1 MKMRAL
7 LSLFAA
13 LALPAVADVLADPT
27 RPPANWQPE
36 PTQAGAQKPG
46 APQLTSILVS
56 HSRRVAVIDGVS
68 LSEGETA
75 NGLTVVHIDK
85 SWVDARVRDTSIR
98 LSLADANVMKE
109 RR

>member
-1 MKMRAL
+1 MRAL
-7 LSLFAA
+7 LSLFAV

-36 PTQAGAQKPG
+36 PTQAGAQKQG
-46 APQLTSILVS
+46 MPQLTSILVS
-56 HSRRVAVIDGVS
+56 HSRRVAVIDGVA

-85 SWVDARVRDTSIR
+85 GWVDARLRDKSVR
-98 LSLADANVMKE
+98 LSLADANVTKE

>member
-7 LSLFAA
+7 LSLFAV

-36 PTQAGAQKPG
+36 PAQSATPKQG

-56 HSRRVAVIDGVS
+56 HSRRVAVIDGVA

-85 SWVDARVRDTSIR
+85 GWVDARLHDASIR
-98 LSLADANVMKE
+98 LSLADANVTKE